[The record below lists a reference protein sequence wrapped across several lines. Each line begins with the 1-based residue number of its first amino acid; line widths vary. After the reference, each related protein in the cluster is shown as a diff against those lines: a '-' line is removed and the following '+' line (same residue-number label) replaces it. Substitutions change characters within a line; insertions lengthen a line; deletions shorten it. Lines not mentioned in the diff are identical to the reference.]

1 MSSCPRGS
9 GAFGQHRSGRRALV
23 ASGHGTRRVAERQ
36 PGRPNGI
43 AARRV
48 SLPDEESPRFIGE
61 PTGGGVNFWD
71 DVTFVRLDAL
81 PVPMQVGVST
91 RYWEFAD
98 PDDPRLAIEPDVS
111 IPASAENYFAG
122 IGPALEAAIRD

>member
-1 MSSCPRGS
+1 MRNRPVPR
-9 GAFGQHRSGRRALV
+9 FGLLLALV
-23 ASGHGTRRVAERQ
+23 VAGCASPTPTASERVRTDA
-36 PGRPNGI
+36 
-43 AARRV
+43 
-48 SLPDEESPRFIGE
+48 

-71 DVTFVRLDAL
+71 DVIFVRLDAL

-122 IGPALEAAIRD
+122 IDPALEAAIRD